1 MGEVGVEMLDG
12 KVASDVTVESVAAID
27 GRVGLGCCVLLGL
40 GFETEDEVDQLA
52 CVAPLDR
59 LLIQ

>member
-12 KVASDVTVESVAAID
+12 KVASDVTVRRRD
-27 GRVGLGCCVLLGL
+27 RCGLGCCVLLGL

-52 CVAPLDR
+52 WR
-59 LLIQ
+59 LWWHQHLY